1 MPFLYNSICQQ
12 GNLSQSKMYK
22 YAATSKLLSHVLVM
36 EVPADN
42 NTE

>member
-1 MPFLYNSICQQ
+1 
-12 GNLSQSKMYK
+12 MYK